1 MVQLVKAS
9 DNGMCSQVSSEINSL
24 SLHYDAFSTVENW
37 LDQECFKKKI
47 KNAKEEGTKKEKE
60 RKMERNKEGRRG
72 GVFKSRQKFFILTVW
87 RLLQQSKTGKI
98 WNILT
103 KGKGCEE
110 KKRKRK
116 RRKEKEEKRLKKGK
130 RKEKERKEER
140 NEYVKREKREKGK
153 Q

>member
-1 MVQLVKAS
+1 
-9 DNGMCSQVSSEINSL
+9 
-24 SLHYDAFSTVENW
+24 
-37 LDQECFKKKI
+37 
-47 KNAKEEGTKKEKE
+47 
-60 RKMERNKEGRRG
+60 MERNKEGREG

-116 RRKEKEEKRLKKGK
+116 RKG
-130 RKEKERKEER
+130 
-140 NEYVKREKREKGK
+140 
-153 Q
+153 